1 MATEKDN
8 VTSTPSLP
16 RRPSCAR
23 APVNT
28 HPSRDPVNSATGR
41 GGQRLPSG
49 GGVRA
54 APIALITVLSA
65 NLIEWYPYAKG
76 DCTQACAED
85 EEVI

>member
-1 MATEKDN
+1 
-8 VTSTPSLP
+8 
-16 RRPSCAR
+16 AR
-23 APVNT
+23 EHPPVNDRAWALSRR
-28 HPSRDPVNSATGR
+28 SRDPVNSATGR

-65 NLIEWYPYAKG
+65 NLIEWYPCAKG